1 MPLMERKDF
10 RNEFE
15 AIMYLSNSR
24 QSLWQREMV
33 VGGTVDVEGRL
44 ANKKRRLSASSRSL
58 RASAKLISSL

>member
-1 MPLMERKDF
+1 MPLIERKDF
-10 RNEFE
+10 RSEFE